1 MRRRERIFRLV
12 GALAFPREWWRR
24 HGGEV
29 TDTALR
35 SPAPGKE
42 LAGLVPAGLSVRTRG
57 YGTNARGEGWV
68 VDGARFG
75 VLVALVVGFAACQG
89 VAYTEPSRLA
99 NTSLARFVVDFAWLA
114 AIVAVGRRRDT
125 LGAVMLSVPAA
136 LATVIGTAATI
147 RAVDSPLRD
156 PPAAS
161 LPWLSLMLWTGVAA
175 LLILRVWSRGVV
187 RRSGS
192 VWWIAAPFVLIGL
205 MWLGGLP
212 VDAADRDVERQVAIL
227 AAMGLFALIG
237 FVRLWRD
244 PSWAVAAGLAFAAHG
259 VGTVAWTAG
268 RLGDGGATVLAVDAL
283 GVIATWSA
291 AALAP
296 RIVVATPGVPDRRAA
311 AASDDETRR

>member
-1 MRRRERIFRLV
+1 
-12 GALAFPREWWRR
+12 
-24 HGGEV
+24 
-29 TDTALR
+29 
-35 SPAPGKE
+35 
-42 LAGLVPAGLSVRTRG
+42 
-57 YGTNARGEGWV
+57 
-68 VDGARFG
+68 
-75 VLVALVVGFAACQG
+75 
-89 VAYTEPSRLA
+89 
-99 NTSLARFVVDFAWLA
+99 
-114 AIVAVGRRRDT
+114 
-125 LGAVMLSVPAA
+125 
-136 LATVIGTAATI
+136 
-147 RAVDSPLRD
+147 
-156 PPAAS
+156 
-161 LPWLSLMLWTGVAA
+161 
-175 LLILRVWSRGVV
+175 
-187 RRSGS
+187 
-192 VWWIAAPFVLIGL
+192 